1 MMMKLKHGVS
11 LMLKLKDLLF
21 EGHNDSDDTGGVL
34 YYWNDKV
41 LLCLG
46 EHSGK
51 WHVPKGHIQKGEEPL
66 AGSVREFTEE
76 TQIVLNGIPELV
88 KTYKKDDGGEFYLYV
103 LKGKTKFVPR
113 INHEH
118 IDWGYFDVGDLPSPI
133 NDWVKETIEN
143 D

>member
-1 MMMKLKHGVS
+1 
-11 LMLKLKDLLF
+11 MLKLKDLLF

-51 WHVPKGHIQKGEEPL
+51 WHVPKGHIQIGEESL

-103 LKGKTKFVPR
+103 LKGKTKFIPR
-113 INHEH
+113 INNEH

>member
-1 MMMKLKHGVS
+1 
-11 LMLKLKDLLF
+11 MLKLKDLLF

-34 YYWNDKV
+34 YYCYDKV

-46 EHSGK
+46 HNSGK
-51 WHVPKGHIQKGEEPL
+51 WHIPKGHIQIGEESL

-76 TQIVLNGIPELV
+76 TQIVLNGIPELAN
-88 KTYKKDDGGEFYLYV
+88 TYKKDNGGTFYLYL
-103 LKGKTKFVPR
+103 LKGTTKFIPR

-118 IDWGYFDVGDLPSPI
+118 IDWGYFDKENLPKPI
-133 NDWVKETIEN
+133 DDWVKETIEKLC

>member
-1 MMMKLKHGVS
+1 
-11 LMLKLKDLLF
+11 MLKLKDLLF
-21 EGHNDSDDTGGVL
+21 EGDENDSNDTGGVL

-46 EHSGK
+46 DHSGK
-51 WHVPKGHIQKGEEPL
+51 WHVPKGHIQIGENPL
-66 AGSVREFTEE
+66 EGSVREFTEE

-88 KTYKKDDGGEFYLYV
+88 NTYKKDNGGEFYLYV
-103 LKGKTKFVPR
+103 LKGRTKFIPR

-118 IDWGYFDVGDLPSPI
+118 TDWGYFDVGDLPTPI
-133 NDWVKETIEN
+133 NKWTKETIEN

>member
-1 MMMKLKHGVS
+1 MI
-11 LMLKLKDLLF
+11 KLKDLLF

-46 EHSGK
+46 THSGK
-51 WHVPKGHIQKGEEPL
+51 WNVPKGHIMIGEEPL
-66 AGSVREFTEE
+66 EGSVREFTEE
-76 TQIVLNGIPELV
+76 TQIILNDIPKLEN
-88 KTYKKDDGGEFYLYV
+88 TYDKDNGGKFYLYV
-103 LKGKTKFVPR
+103 LKGNTKFIPR

-118 IDWGYFDVGDLPSPI
+118 IDWGYFDVSGLPSPVH
-133 NDWVKETIEN
+133 NWVKDTIEN

>member
-1 MMMKLKHGVS
+1 
-11 LMLKLKDLLF
+11 MLKLKDLLF
-21 EGHNDSDDTGGVL
+21 EGHENDSDDTGGVL
-34 YYWNDKV
+34 YYCNDKV

-46 EHSGK
+46 EKSGI
-51 WHVPKGHIQKGEEPL
+51 WHVPKGHIQIGEESL

-88 KTYKKDDGGEFYLYV
+88 NTYKKDDGGEFYLYV
-103 LKGKTKFVPR
+103 LKGTTKFIPR

-118 IDWGYFDVGDLPSPI
+118 TDWGYFDVGDLPSPI
-133 NDWVKETIEN
+133 NKWVEETIEN

>member
-1 MMMKLKHGVS
+1 MI
-11 LMLKLKDLLF
+11 KLKDLLF
-21 EGHNDSDDTGGVL
+21 EGHDNDSDDTGRVL

-51 WHVPKGHIQKGEEPL
+51 WHVPKGHIQIGEESL

-88 KTYKKDDGGEFYLYV
+88 NTYKKDDGGTFYLYV
-103 LKGKTKFVPR
+103 LKGTRKFIPR

-118 IDWGYFDVGDLPSPI
+118 TDWGYFDVGDLPSPI
-133 NDWVKETIEN
+133 NKWVKETIE
-143 D
+143 DD

>member
-1 MMMKLKHGVS
+1 
-11 LMLKLKDLLF
+11 MLKLKDLLF

-34 YYWNDKV
+34 YYCNDKV

-46 EHSGK
+46 DHSGK
-51 WHVPKGHIQKGEEPL
+51 WHVPKGHIQIGEEPL

-133 NDWVKETIEN
+133 NKWVKETIE
-143 D
+143 DD

>member
-1 MMMKLKHGVS
+1 
-11 LMLKLKDLLF
+11 MLKLKNLLF
-21 EGHNDSDDTGGVL
+21 ERHNDSDDTGGVL

-51 WHVPKGHIQKGEEPL
+51 WNVPKGHIMIGEKPL
-66 AGSVREFTEE
+66 EGSVREFTEE
-76 TQIVLNGIPELV
+76 TQIILNDIPKLEN
-88 KTYKKDDGGEFYLYV
+88 TYDKDNGGKFYLYV
-103 LKGKTKFVPR
+103 LKGNTKFIPR

-118 IDWGYFDVGDLPSPI
+118 IDWGYFDVSGLPSPI

>member
-1 MMMKLKHGVS
+1 
-11 LMLKLKDLLF
+11 MLKLKDLLF

-51 WHVPKGHIQKGEEPL
+51 WHVPKGHIQIGEEPL

-103 LKGKTKFVPR
+103 LKGNNKIYSKNKPR
-113 INHEH
+113 TYRLGI
-118 IDWGYFDVGDLPSPI
+118 F
-133 NDWVKETIEN
+133 
-143 D
+143 